1 METLGKKIYS
11 QRKMKGLSQEQLA
24 DLIGV
29 SRQAV
34 SKWEADTAQPTFENL
49 QILCVVLKLDISYF
63 MNDWNRVKLLPAET
77 AASAGKTAEAAE
89 VAPAVAEE
97 TPVSEETSASEESAL
112 ADREDIRKKWKRKKR
127 VCGWLL
133 VCIVC
138 MSIFTILGATITVL
152 VGLAVFS
159 SNTGDHWL
167 NSSSLIKTNFIYVF
181 LITVLLLVL
190 NIFLIRLFSRKKRQM
205 QSLVDKM

>member
-63 MNDWNRVKLLPAET
+63 MNDWNRVKQPSAET

-97 TPVSEETSASEESAL
+97 TPVSEETSVSEEGAL

-127 VCGWLL
+127 ACGWLL
-133 VCIVC
+133 TGIIIAGILFLVCTAFAVIIGFV
-138 MSIFTILGATITVL
+138 IFTPNI
-152 VGLAVFS
+152 
-159 SNTGDHWL
+159 GDHSF
-167 NSSSLIKTNFIYVF
+167 NSNAFAKSSFIKT
-181 LITVLLLVL
+181 LILDCSFLLLIVL
-190 NIFLIRLFSRKKRQM
+190 LIRLFLRKKRQM
-205 QSLVDKM
+205 QTLVDKM